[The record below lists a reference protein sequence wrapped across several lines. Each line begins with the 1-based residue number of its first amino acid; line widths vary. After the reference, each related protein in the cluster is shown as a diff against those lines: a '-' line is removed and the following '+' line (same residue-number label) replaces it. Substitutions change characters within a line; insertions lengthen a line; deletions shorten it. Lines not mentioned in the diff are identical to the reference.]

1 MPRQKRK
8 ITVVVEPL
16 DEAGKVVFQERVNK
30 VYYDM
35 IRWRLANSRLNRKEK
50 EEVLD
55 HLIEFYE
62 KTDI

>member
-16 DEAGKVVFQERVNK
+16 DKAGKVIFQERVNK
-30 VYYDM
+30 VYCDM

>member
-62 KTDI
+62 KKDI

>member
-1 MPRQKRK
+1 MPRQRRK

>member
-1 MPRQKRK
+1 VPRQKRK

-62 KTDI
+62 KKDI